1 MQLKRIIEF
10 LVFSNVWI
18 SLGAVGIALTTY
30 FYTKTEL
37 DLLVIMLV
45 FFSTLF
51 GYGLQN
57 ISQRDI
63 HIQRSNQI
71 TWSHSNNKLIKW
83 IVFVSFL
90 NSVFLSFY
98 IMNIYLIIL
107 SIPFFALVFL
117 YRNVFSSKLQIRNIP
132 FLKILIISFCWCWT
146 CCALPQLVFGCI
158 YNWNITFIIFV
169 YVFAI
174 TIPFDIRDM
183 TIDKRK
189 IYTIPQFTGVRVAYI
204 ISQFSILCLFF
215 FALYLSNYL
224 LCFFMVI
231 TNLVLIPS
239 LKIKS
244 EFYYLFVLDGLL
256 VIFPIFIS

>member
-1 MQLKRIIEF
+1 LQLKKIIE
-10 LVFSNVWI
+10 LIVFSNVWI
-18 SLGAVGIALTTY
+18 ALGAIGIALSTY
-30 FYTKTEL
+30 FYTKSEV
-37 DLLVIMLV
+37 DWLVLTLV

-51 GYGLQN
+51 GYSLQN
-57 ISQRDI
+57 ISQREI
-63 HIQRSNQI
+63 HNHRSNQI
-71 TWSHSNNKLIKW
+71 LWSQSNNKLIKG

-90 NSVFLSFY
+90 ISIFLSFY
-98 IMNIYLIIL
+98 IMKIYLIIL

-117 YRNVFSSKLQIRNIP
+117 YGNVFSSKLQIRNIP

-146 CCALPQLVFGCI
+146 CCALPQLVSGCVF
-158 YNWNITFIIFV
+158 NWNLTFIIFV

-189 IYTIPQFTGVRVAYI
+189 IYTIPQFTGIRVAYI